1 MTPLRQKMIELMTFR
16 QFAPKTHQVY
26 LSAATKLTSYYH
38 RSPEKINAEEVKQW
52 LIGISAERKWSASTI
67 HQTLMALKFLY
78 EQVLQQNDYLC
89 DFQLPKRPQ
98 KIPVLLTQKEVFAIL
113 HATKNLKHLTLLS
126 LCYGCGLRA
135 SEAVVLTQN
144 DIDSERL
151 LLRVVQGKG
160 RKDRNIPLSPSLLHL
175 LRYYWKTW
183 TLKHYFFCSSQK
195 QKKTLGV
202 SSAQK
207 VFKQAKVEAGIQREG
222 GIHGLRHAYATHQ
235 LEHGLPINQLQLF
248 LGHSDVRIT
257 MKYLHWVPRAQVMA
271 SDLLEHFTPG
281 ELLMKTKPENH
292 NDRF

>member
-26 LSAATKLTSYYH
+26 LSAVTKLTTHYH
-38 RSPEKINAEEVKQW
+38 RSPDEISTEEVKQW

-67 HQTLMALKFLY
+67 HQTLMALKFCY
-78 EQVLQQNDYLC
+78 EQVLEQSHFLY

-113 HATKNLKHLTLLS
+113 QATRNLKHLTLLS

-160 RKDRNIPLSPSLLHL
+160 KKDRNIPLSPSLLRL
-175 LRYYWKTW
+175 LRFYWKTW
-183 TLKHYFFCSSQK
+183 EPEYYFFRSSQK
-195 QKKTLGV
+195 RKKTLGV

-207 VFKQAKVEAGIQREG
+207 VFKQAKAGAGINKKG

-235 LEHGLPINQLQLF
+235 LEQGLPINQLQLF
-248 LGHSDVRIT
+248 LGHSDVRVT
-257 MKYLHWVPRAQVMA
+257 MRYLHWIPCAQVMA
-271 SDLLEHFTPG
+271 SDLLEHFTPTD
-281 ELLMKTKPENH
+281 LIMKTKPEGH